1 MNPGPALTSKLALSC
16 ALLLAASAWAQPV
29 LPPQALADALALARQ
44 AALALAPAGARV
56 DVTAGALDSRLQLAP
71 CTQVQA
77 FQSAGMPAWGRT
89 RVGLRCTAG
98 TKAWTVYLP
107 VTVQVWSA
115 AVVSTAALPAGA
127 QLASA
132 GLALA
137 EVDWAAMPSPPIAAP
152 QALAG
157 RVLARAV
164 PAGQALRHN
173 DLQARKW
180 FALGDR
186 VRVDARGL
194 GFSISAE
201 GQALTPGLEG
211 QTARVRTDNGRVLT
225 GKVVAERQ
233 LEVKL

>member
-98 TKAWTVYLP
+98 TKAWTVYQP

-115 AVVSTAALPAGA
+115 AVVSTAALPAG
-127 QLASA
+127 
-132 GLALA
+132 
-137 EVDWAAMPSPPIAAP
+137 
-152 QALAG
+152 
-157 RVLARAV
+157 
-164 PAGQALRHN
+164 
-173 DLQARKW
+173 
-180 FALGDR
+180 
-186 VRVDARGL
+186 
-194 GFSISAE
+194 
-201 GQALTPGLEG
+201 
-211 QTARVRTDNGRVLT
+211 
-225 GKVVAERQ
+225 
-233 LEVKL
+233 